1 MESASARDFF
11 EKALPKRF
19 NAAKAA
25 GIDVIVQVSITGAG
39 GGNWG
44 VTIKDQ
50 KLEVKEGTPAS
61 PTLSITM
68 TEKDFVDLINH
79 KISAEKAFFTGKI
92 QFKGNL
98 GLALKLRE
106 TGFL

>member
-1 MESASARDFF
+1 MEAISTRDFF
-11 EKALPKRF
+11 EQVLPKRF

-25 GIDVIVQVSITGAG
+25 GVDVVVQVNITGDG

-50 KLEVKEGTPAS
+50 KLEVKEGTPLS
-61 PTLSITM
+61 PTLSLTM
-68 TEKDFVDLINH
+68 ADKDFMDLINR
-79 KISAEKAFFTGKI
+79 KISAEKAFFSGKI